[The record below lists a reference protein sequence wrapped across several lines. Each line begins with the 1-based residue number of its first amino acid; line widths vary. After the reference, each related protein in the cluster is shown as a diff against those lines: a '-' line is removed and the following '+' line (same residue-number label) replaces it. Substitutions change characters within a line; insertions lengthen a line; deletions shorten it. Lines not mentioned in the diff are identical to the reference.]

1 MILPINS
8 ALKTQYNNKQ
18 QRKIQNKNINNS
30 PSFKAVKIL
39 EISNKYKHLEQNLL
53 SEIKQFVKN
62 GVNTDFIGSG
72 VFSEVFRFNRLR
84 DFVIKRPFGND
95 TLAQEANA
103 LKEIPATLPN
113 SQQFVARAYDDD
125 TYKYYLVSTMVD
137 GDSPH
142 PKLQPWTNKNLR
154 SLFTGMLELDKAGLY
169 HGDLNNGNLKINR
182 YGDVNFIDFQW
193 GTITPKIRFYE
204 NNSDQIMP
212 NFIPIQNSQM
222 FEMAEVPYY
231 LKHVDDSRQGKKFLT
246 DYLTEK
252 SKYHKARLNNIYAT
266 TQNWPYSSEI
276 SHIEK
281 AKKFEAAQEEVFRSP
296 TDKVLNLETLKIQF
310 LSAFREASKYLDPN
324 TVHKNIIPS
333 GSSYLYTLSSIQA
346 LRKKIADLQNYSY
359 GKMDDYLK
367 CMKDYADF
375 WYENLSDWTKDAF
388 KYPLRHTQNKLQYW
402 ETLHNFND
410 PKINI
415 EHFDNMTNVI
425 DLVDKNFEVS
435 YTRNFNCDT
444 YDIGYYMREVDRYI
458 NLIKKNQKAK
468 NHSSYRN
475 LIKAYDNLKKA
486 YNSDK
491 WLDVINNSL
500 LLIRRCG
507 EMQTSGYCSNVK
519 VSAVELAENVFKNV
533 YTDINTCGP
542 GGYSFAG
549 YKKMN
554 EFN

>member
-18 QRKIQNKNINNS
+18 QRKIQNKNINNT
-30 PSFKAVKIL
+30 PSFKAVQIL
-39 EISNKYKHLEQNLL
+39 EISNKYKHLEQNIL
-53 SEIKQFVKN
+53 SEIRQFIKN
-62 GVNTDFIGSG
+62 RSYATSVGKG

-103 LKEIPATLPN
+103 LKEMPATLPN

-142 PKLQPWTNKNLR
+142 PKLQPWTNKSLR
-154 SLFTGMLELDKAGLY
+154 SLFTGMHELDKAGLY

-204 NNSDQIMP
+204 NNPDQIMP

-266 TQNWPYSSEI
+266 THNWPYSSEI
-276 SHIEK
+276 PYIDK

-333 GSSYLYTLSSIQA
+333 GSSYLYALSSIQA
-346 LRKKIADLQNYSY
+346 LRKKIADAKNYSY

-367 CMKDYADF
+367 CMEDYADY
-375 WYENLSDWTKDAF
+375 WYENLSSWTKDAF
-388 KYPLRHTQNKLQYW
+388 YYPYRHTQARLESW

-410 PKINI
+410 PKIDI
-415 EHFDNMTNVI
+415 EHFDNMTNVTE
-425 DLVDKNFEVS
+425 LVNKNYEVP
-435 YTRNFNCDT
+435 YTRNFSCDSW
-444 YDIGYYMREVDRYI
+444 DIGYYMREVDRHI
-458 NLIKKNQKAK
+458 NSTKNNYSAR
-468 NHSSYRN
+468 NHSSYRG
-475 LIKAYDNLKKA
+475 LIKAYDNLKRA
-486 YNSDK
+486 YNSEK
-491 WLDVINNSL
+491 WLDVINNTL
-500 LLIRRCG
+500 LLMRRSE
-507 EMQTSGYCSNVK
+507 EMYSYGACSSIQS
-519 VSAVELAENVFKNV
+519 SAAGLAENVFKKV
-533 YTDINTCGP
+533 YEDINEYGP
-542 GGYSFAG
+542 GYYTHPGYEN
-549 YKKMN
+549 MN
-554 EFN
+554 IFK